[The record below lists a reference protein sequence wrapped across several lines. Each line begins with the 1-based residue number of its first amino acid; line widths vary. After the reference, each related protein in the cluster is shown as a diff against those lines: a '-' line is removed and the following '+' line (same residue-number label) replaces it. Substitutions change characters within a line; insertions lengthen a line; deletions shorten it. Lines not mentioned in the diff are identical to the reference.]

1 MKVYRIAVPML
12 AIVALGATEQRI
24 VRQDMLVAAAASLS
38 AIAPH
43 LTREFHIASGIDVR
57 FNFAGSNTLARQI
70 VEGARVDV
78 FVSADAAQM
87 DAVEKAGRVVEGTR
101 ADVVSNQLVLIG
113 LLTTPAFALDEIGTA
128 AIRRVAMGDPQAV
141 PAGVYG
147 RQWLEN
153 IRLWGAV
160 QPKVVPLPTS
170 PAVIAAV
177 REGRADVGIVY
188 LSDARGG
195 ADSVRVLHRASVNDA
210 PPIRYPAA
218 AIAGGR
224 IPLARE
230 FIAFLRSQRAQK
242 IFGDA
247 GFLPLAAH

>member
-1 MKVYRIAVPML
+1 MKVYRIALPLL
-12 AIVALGATEQRI
+12 ALAALGATEQRI
-24 VRQDMLVAAAASLS
+24 MRRDMLVAAAASLS
-38 AIAPH
+38 GIAPQ
-43 LTREFHIASGIDVR
+43 LTREFHAASGIDVR

-87 DAVEKAGRVVEGTR
+87 DAVEKAGRVVQGTR

-113 LLTTPAFALDEIGTA
+113 LLTMPALRVDEIGTPA
-128 AIRRVAMGDPQAV
+128 VRRVAMGDPQAV

-147 RQWLEN
+147 RRWLEN

-160 QPKVVPLPTS
+160 EPKVVPLPTS

-195 ADSVRVLHRASVNDA
+195 AESVRVLHRASASDA

-224 IPLARE
+224 IPLARD
-230 FIAFLRSQRAQK
+230 FIAFLRSERAQM

-247 GFLPLAAH
+247 GFLPLTDH